1 MKPKV
6 IKTRADYQAALAHL
20 ETLMDAQ
27 PGTRQEEELELFA
40 VLLDSYEREHFP
52 IGLPDPVEAIKFRME
67 QQGLTR
73 KDLEPFIGS
82 QSKVSEVLNRKRPLS
97 VAMIRA
103 LHAGLDIPS
112 EVLLQ
117 APGQSSK
124 AVKSLKPAARQ
135 LKAPKAAHPT
145 PAQ

>member
-6 IKTRADYQAALAHL
+6 IKTRADYQAALAYL

-27 PGTRQEEELELFA
+27 PGTPQEEELELFA
-40 VLLDSYEREHFP
+40 VLLDNYEREHFP

-73 KDLEPFIGS
+73 RDLEPFIGS
-82 QSKVSEVLNRKRPLS
+82 QSKVSEVLNRRRSLS

-103 LHAGLDIPS
+103 LHTGLDIPA

-117 APGQSSK
+117 EPGQR
-124 AVKSLKPAARQ
+124 LPARR
-135 LKAPKAAHPT
+135 APKPSRATTTVSLT
-145 PAQ
+145 PAR